1 MKVSVVIPAHNEERL
16 LPRCLASV
24 VAATAHYSG
33 SVEIIVVCNRC
44 SDRTEAIAV
53 SFGCICLSDDSRCL
67 AQIRNRGVAR
77 ATGDIIIT
85 IDADSWMT
93 SGVIESVA
101 QKLNS
106 GRYIGGGAYIRPE
119 RMSLGI
125 FCSLLVVS
133 PFVIIRRVSAGLFWC
148 LKTDFDAIGGFDES
162 LVSVEDLDFA
172 VRLKRYGKQH
182 GRAFG
187 TLRRD
192 YIWTSCRKFDHFG
205 DWFFVKNPGLVWAIF
220 TGRDRAASDQFYYD
234 FKDESAE

>member
-1 MKVSVVIPAHNEERL
+1 MKVSVIIPAHNEEKL
-16 LPRCLASV
+16 LPRCLAAVS
-24 VAATAHYSG
+24 AASARYSG
-33 SVEIIVVCNRC
+33 EVETVVVCNRC
-44 SDRTEAIAV
+44 SDRTESIATN
-53 SFGCICLSDDSRCL
+53 FGCLCLADDSRCL
-67 AQIRNRGVAR
+67 AQIRNRGVAG

-101 QKLNS
+101 QKLCS

-125 FCSLLVVS
+125 FCSLLMVA
-133 PFVIIRRVSAGLFWC
+133 PFVLVRGVSAGLFWC
-148 LKTDFDAIGGFDES
+148 YKRDFEEIGGFDES

-172 VRLKRYGKQH
+172 VRLKRYGKRF

-192 YIWTSCRKFDHFG
+192 YIWTSCRKFDQFG
-205 DWFFVKNPGLVWAIF
+205 DWYLARNPQLVRAISS
-220 TGRDRAASDQFYYD
+220 GRSRAAADQFYYD
-234 FKDESAE
+234 ARDKSV